1 MARNTRISWA
11 LLCALLLIGFPVRAD
26 LINEIQ
32 PNPPGTDPSTQVLE
46 LLGTP
51 GAAFF
56 GWLISIESD
65 SGSSLGKVDRA
76 EQISGTFDAN
86 GLLTAIIDDL
96 ENPSF
101 TLALMDAFT
110 GTVGSDIDADNDGV
124 ADDLSTFGTVLD
136 AIGVPDSV
144 SDESTLYGV
153 QLGGMD
159 FVYIGAEPELIFRD
173 GTTLAWYAVD
183 GAGGP
188 TAGLFDLSGTFFP
201 VSAFASDP
209 TISTFGAVNPTTTPT
224 GQAPAPPVFPLVVAG
239 LIAAVALRHRR
250 PPVG

>member
-11 LLCALLLIGFPVRAD
+11 LLWALLLIGFPVRAD

-56 GWLISIESD
+56 GWLVSIESD
-65 SGSSLGKVDRA
+65 SGPLLGTVDRA

-86 GLLTAIIDDL
+86 GLLNAIIDDL

-101 TLALMDAFT
+101 TLVLMDTFT
-110 GTVGSDIDADNDGV
+110 GSVGSDIDADNDGI

-144 SDESTLYGV
+144 SDESTVYGL

-159 FVYIGAEPELIFRD
+159 FTYIGAEPELIFRD
-173 GTTLAWYAVD
+173 GTTLAWYAFD
-183 GAGGP
+183 GTGGP
-188 TAGLFDLSGTFFP
+188 TAGLFDRSGTHLA
-201 VSAFASDP
+201 VAAFEADP
-209 TISTFGAVNPTTTPT
+209 TVPTFGAANPTTMPT
-224 GQAPAPPVFPLVVAG
+224 RQAPLPPTLPLGAAG
-239 LIAAVALRHRR
+239 LLAAAAGGRKRR
-250 PPVG
+250 LST